1 MPSVQAQLREF
12 LSDPDRGRPRV
23 QQADKAYID
32 FEREESEENEEDH
45 DANKQKC
52 VQVVLSDMCEPWPA
66 TGNPFLR
73 SLTQPHFRLMNTSG
87 ISFRDH
93 AQSMV
98 SASGRRRVCWWLTGW
113 VGPVSCGPLILPGRT
128 QARRPLCLQVLSRRG
143 R

>member
-12 LSDPDRGRPRV
+12 LSDPDRGRLRV
-23 QQADKAYID
+23 PQMDKAYID
-32 FEREESEENEEDH
+32 FEREESEEDH
-45 DANKQKC
+45 HESKQKC

-87 ISFRDH
+87 IPFRDH
-93 AQSMV
+93 AGSMV
-98 SASGRRRVCWWLTGW
+98 SAPGKRRAQALITLL
-113 VGPVSCGPLILPGRT
+113 GPVSCGPIVLSRRA
-128 QARRPLCLQVLSRRG
+128 QARRPLCVQVLSRRG